1 MQEIYCNEIIARA
14 LKVAARCHQGDSRK
28 ESKTP
33 YIVHPVEVAMILQ
46 NHFDDEELIA
56 AGLLHDTLEDTGLT
70 KEELRKLFNDRI
82 VRLVLGASE
91 RLENL
96 EKTPWKKRKKHT
108 IESVKDAEQDIKY
121 LVCAD
126 KLANIRSMIRD
137 KKSLGDRLWDK
148 FNAGYD
154 CQKWYYH
161 NMTAS
166 LKALEGKK
174 IYQEFTEAVSY
185 LFEDD
190 C

>member
-14 LKVAARCHQGDSRK
+14 LEVAARCHQGDSRK

-56 AGLLHDTLEDTGLT
+56 AGLLHDTLEDTGLIE
-70 KEELRKLFNDRI
+70 EELRKFFNNRI
-82 VRLVLGASE
+82 ARLVLGASE
-91 RLENL
+91 RLENR
-96 EKTPWKKRKKHT
+96 EETPWQERKKHT
-108 IESVKDAEQDIKY
+108 IESVIDAAQDVKY

-126 KLANIRSMIRD
+126 KLANMRSMIRD
-137 KKSLGDRLWDK
+137 KKRLGDKLWDK

-154 CQKWYYH
+154 CQKWYYRS
-161 NMTAS
+161 MAAS
-166 LKALEGKK
+166 LKDLEGKK

-185 LFEDD
+185 LFQDR
-190 C
+190 